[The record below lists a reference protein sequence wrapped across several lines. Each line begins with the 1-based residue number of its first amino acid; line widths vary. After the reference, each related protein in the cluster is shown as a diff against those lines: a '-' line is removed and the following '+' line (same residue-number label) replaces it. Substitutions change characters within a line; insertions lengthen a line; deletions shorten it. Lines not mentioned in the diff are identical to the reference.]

1 MEQIEE
7 NGYKNTPVFGFRKL
21 TERLL
26 ESGCTVEGVPGFYQ
40 EKDGGWSVHF
50 YPKSSGFMVPVRNL
64 EGLIVGIQIR
74 QDHPRDGRKYMWLSS
89 TNYPMETL
97 PMHCRAEPL
106 AVSQVSTSMRIFP
119 LSFRK

>member
-1 MEQIEE
+1 M
-7 NGYKNTPVFGFRKL
+7 
-21 TERLL
+21 

-89 TNYPMETL
+89 TNYPMGTSSGSPTHL
-97 PMHCRAEPL
+97 VGKRILKKSFYAE
-106 AVSQVSTSMRIFP
+106 I
-119 LSFRK
+119 